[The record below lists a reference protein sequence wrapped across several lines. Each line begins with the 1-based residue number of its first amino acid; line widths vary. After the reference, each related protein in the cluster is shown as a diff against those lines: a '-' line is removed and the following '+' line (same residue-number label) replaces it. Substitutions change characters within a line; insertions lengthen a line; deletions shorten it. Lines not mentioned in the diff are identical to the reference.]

1 VTSALTTAAG
11 HPVVAGPLRVYP
23 RAPADHRP
31 HSIAAVSPG
40 GPADKAGIT
49 AGSVVT
55 RVDDRV
61 IPNGN
66 SLVAPNGNSLVAAI
80 RSHAPGDTISLTV
93 QDSASGTHTVQ
104 VTLQGIT
111 VKAGK

>member
-66 SLVAPNGNSLVAAI
+66 FLVAAI

-93 QDSASGTHTVQ
+93 QDSAGGTHTVQ

>member
-1 VTSALTTAAG
+1 M
-11 HPVVAGPLRVYP
+11 
-23 RAPADHRP
+23 
-31 HSIAAVSPG
+31 SPG

-49 AGSVVT
+49 AGSMVT

-61 IPNGN
+61 I
-66 SLVAPNGNSLVAAI
+66 PNGNSLVAAI

-93 QDSASGTHTVQ
+93 QDSAGGTHTVQ

>member
-66 SLVAPNGNSLVAAI
+66 SLAAAI
-80 RSHAPGDTISLTV
+80 RSHAPGDTVSLTV
-93 QDSASGTHTVQ
+93 QDSAGGTHTVQ

>member
-1 VTSALTTAAG
+1 VRRTGDLCADNCCWPPRRGRPAARLPPG
-11 HPVVAGPLRVYP
+11 
-23 RAPADHRP
+23 PADHRP

-66 SLVAPNGNSLVAAI
+66 SLVAAI

-111 VKAGK
+111 VKAGE

>member
-1 VTSALTTAAG
+1 M
-11 HPVVAGPLRVYP
+11 AGPLRVYP

-49 AGSVVT
+49 AGSMVT

-61 IPNGN
+61 I
-66 SLVAPNGNSLVAAI
+66 PNGNSLVAAI

>member
-1 VTSALTTAAG
+1 VRRTGDLCADNCCWPPRRGRPAARL
-11 HPVVAGPLRVYP
+11 PPC
-23 RAPADHRP
+23 PADHRP
-31 HSIAAVSPG
+31 HSIAAVSPA

-66 SLVAPNGNSLVAAI
+66 SLVAAI

-93 QDSASGTHTVQ
+93 QYSAGGAHTVQ

>member
-1 VTSALTTAAG
+1 
-11 HPVVAGPLRVYP
+11 VAGPLRVYP

-66 SLVAPNGNSLVAAI
+66 SLVAAI

-111 VKAGK
+111 VKAGE

>member
-66 SLVAPNGNSLVAAI
+66 SLVAAI

>member
-1 VTSALTTAAG
+1 MTSALTTAAG

-66 SLVAPNGNSLVAAI
+66 SLVAAI

-93 QDSASGTHTVQ
+93 QDSAGGTHTVQ

>member
-66 SLVAPNGNSLVAAI
+66 SLVAAI

-93 QDSASGTHTVQ
+93 QDSAGGTHTVQ